1 MERHNCLMMLLVM
14 WSVHTFS
21 NYNEYK
27 NGSTDYHDQKY
38 HKTVMA
44 FHIERCSAL
53 VRNSNNNN
61 DNDNYNDS
69 TMITI
74 TIMNTTTS
82 TTSEF

>member
-1 MERHNCLMMLLVM
+1 MDQASKTMERHNCLMILLVM
-14 WSVHTFS
+14 WSVNTFS
-21 NYNEYK
+21 NYNDLSTEYK

-61 DNDNYNDS
+61 DNENLA
-69 TMITI
+69 ITKR
-74 TIMNTTTS
+74 
-82 TTSEF
+82 